1 MASMSG
7 IEAGSDGR
15 PRCWWCVGDQLYERY
30 HDLEWGRPTSDDR
43 RLFEKLCLEGFQAGL
58 SWLTILRKREC
69 FRAAFAKFEPAA
81 VARFDERDVERLMG
95 DAGIVRNRAKIAAT
109 INNARRYP
117 DLVAEFGSLAAFMW
131 RFEPAPE
138 ARPAVVD
145 HAALMANS
153 TTAES
158 KRLSRE
164 LRARGWAFVGPT
176 TVYSAMEAVGIVNDH
191 LEGCDV
197 RAEVERERSAF
208 VRPGFVRPG
217 FVRPD

>member
-1 MASMSG
+1 MSG
-7 IEAGSDGR
+7 IEPGSDGR
-15 PRCWWCVGDQLYERY
+15 PRCWWCVGDELYERY
-30 HDLEWGRPTSDDR
+30 HDLEWGRPTSDER

-58 SWLTILRKREC
+58 SWLTILRKRES
-69 FRAAFAKFEPAA
+69 FRAAFAAFEPAA
-81 VARFDERDVERLMG
+81 VARFDDRDVERLMA
-95 DAGIVRNRAKIAAT
+95 DPGIVRNRAKIVAA
-109 INNARRYP
+109 INNAQRYP

-145 HAALMANS
+145 HAALLDLS
-153 TTAES
+153 TTDES
-158 KRLSRE
+158 KRLSRD

-191 LEGCDV
+191 LEGCVV

-208 VRPGFVRPG
+208 VRP
-217 FVRPD
+217 D